1 MIHEKDALSLAESM
15 EFVNKEKRSEFV
27 AFAKKFIKLKPE
39 EAKELK
45 NKLVGLELIKIR
57 DSHIAKIIDVLPKDK
72 EDLLKIVTDVN
83 LDEEEINSI
92 LSLIKEYI

>member
-15 EFVNKEKRSEFV
+15 EFVNKEKRSEFI

>member
-1 MIHEKDALSLAESM
+1 MIHEKDALSLSESI
-15 EFVNKEKRSEFV
+15 EFVNKEKRADFL
-27 AFAKKFIKLKPE
+27 AFAKKFIQLNPK

-45 NKLVGLELIKIR
+45 EKIVEMQLIKIR

-72 EDLLKIVTDVN
+72 EDLLKIVTDVDLN
-83 LDEEEINSI
+83 EEEINSI